1 MTNQQKK
8 TIHRLIGRL
17 GEFTYQHPRCGK
29 FFSGYGTGL
38 FTCECFFD
46 ALFLY
51 LVGYDPQGEIAVNLL
66 RLLIS
71 QQNPQTGH
79 IPRHTVD
86 LVEDPNRLN
95 TAGWSAMSVFENGRQ
110 VNPWTW
116 YESEEH
122 AQPCLCQIA
131 FLVCRE
137 RGGDAGWLEG
147 ELYQGLK
154 KYLACWLRD
163 WDKTGDGLC
172 VVASAQHGLSDNAF
186 SRAGTWRS
194 YFAQL
199 PDFNA
204 LLYIELTCMAK
215 MARALGRAGDAAYFE
230 DQAAIKRQR
239 VNQALWDEEAGCYF
253 PRDIRTG
260 KLIRVDAVNHYLPLW
275 AGIVPK
281 DRAERMVGEHLLNPQ
296 KLYAKFPFSSYAQDE
311 RTYTQ
316 RHVND
321 TILLDDFVM
330 LPEGHCNWRGGCW
343 AHPHYML
350 TQALSRYGY
359 GAEARAVADKV
370 FEMTIDNPYVCE
382 WHTAETGEMTG
393 AEIFAGAQLLQRL
406 MPTLL
411 EAGFDVDFAADA
423 LDKPLDN
430 QKVLALLAEGEQ
442 KR

>member
-1 MTNQQKK
+1 MTDEHKK
-8 TIHRLIGRL
+8 IIRGLFGRL
-17 GEFTYQHPRCGK
+17 GEFTYQHPQYGR

-46 ALFLY
+46 ALLLY
-51 LVGYDPQGEIAVNLL
+51 LADYDRQGEIAVNLL
-66 RLLIS
+66 RLLLAE
-71 QQNPQTGH
+71 QDPETGH

-86 LVEDPNRLN
+86 LVEDPNRLKV
-95 TAGWSAMSVFENGRQ
+95 AGWSAMSVFRNGRQ
-110 VNPWTW
+110 MNPWTW
-116 YESEEH
+116 YEAEEH
-122 AQPCLCQIA
+122 AQPFLCQIA
-131 FLVCRE
+131 ALVCRQ
-137 RGGDAGWLEG
+137 RGGSTAWLEG

-163 WDKTGDGLC
+163 WDRTGEGLC

-204 LLYIELTCMAK
+204 LLYIELKCMGRI
-215 MARALGRAGDAAYFE
+215 ARALDRAQDAVFYE
-230 DQAAIKRQR
+230 EQAAVKRDR
-239 VNQALWDEEAGCYF
+239 VNQMLWDEEALCYF

-275 AGIVPK
+275 AGIVPPE
-281 DRAERMVGEHLLNPQ
+281 RAEHMVRRHLFNPR
-296 KLYAKFPFSSYAQDE
+296 KLYAEYPFSSYAQDE
-311 RTYTQ
+311 KTYTQ
-316 RHVND
+316 RHAND
-321 TILLDDFVM
+321 TLLLDDFVM

-350 TQALSRYGY
+350 TQALNRYGY
-359 GAEARAVADKV
+359 RDEAREVAKKV
-370 FEMTIDNPYVCE
+370 FDMTIDNPYVCE
-382 WHTAETGEMTG
+382 WHNAETGEMNG

-411 EAGFDVDFAADA
+411 DAGFDIDFAADE

-430 QKVLALLAEGEQ
+430 GKVLALLAAEGVG
-442 KR
+442 